1 METRASYVMIGS
13 LVLLMVVALFAFVVW
28 LVGLDKEGGR
38 VEYDIL
44 FERSVVGL
52 STGSPVRYKGID
64 VGQVREL
71 VIDPEHPDR
80 VRVTIAVREG
90 TPIREDSVATLDSQG
105 FTGLSYV
112 LIEGGS
118 STSKPLTRKPGEE
131 RPVIASRPSPLQ
143 ELFTDIP
150 SLIGD
155 ASYTLSRLHRLLGEE
170 NQQRVANILTNV
182 ETVTGGVA
190 AQSEELQQAIVNFN
204 AMAAEMAAAAK
215 QYAALAQTLDQT
227 ITTDVQP
234 IMSDLASTAASLER
248 MAAELEQTVVDS
260 RAPVT
265 AFTNNSLPEA
275 ARFIA
280 EARRL
285 AASLARI
292 AERLERDPAEF
303 FRQGRQPEYEPR

>member
-13 LVLLMVVALFAFVVW
+13 LVLLLLVALFGFVVW
-28 LVGLDKEGGR
+28 LVGLDSEGGR

-52 STGSPVRYKGID
+52 TTGSPVRYKGID
-64 VGQVREL
+64 VGQVRDL

-80 VRVTIAVREG
+80 VRATIAVREG

-105 FTGLSYV
+105 FTGLSYI

-118 STSKPLTRKPGEE
+118 AKSQPLTRKPGQE

-155 ASYTLSRLHRLLGEE
+155 ASFTLSRFHRLLSED
-170 NQQRVANILTNV
+170 NQERVSNILSNV

-190 AQSEELQQAIVNFN
+190 SRTGELQEAIVNFN
-204 AMAAEMAAAAK
+204 AMAAEMAKAAQ
-215 QYAALAQTLDQT
+215 QYASLAATLDQT
-227 ITTDVQP
+227 INTDLRP
-234 IMSDLASTAASLER
+234 IMEDLASTAASIER
-248 MAAELEQTVVDS
+248 MAGDLEQTVAES

-265 AFTNNSLPEA
+265 AFTSNSLPEA
-275 ARFIA
+275 GRFIA

-292 AERLERDPAEF
+292 SERLERDPGEF